1 MSAVCKILVKFSA
14 HNINLNMISPQ
25 ALQHPFLLICLLVL
39 LHFGGL
45 VKGQTAFSVSNV
57 IFNNNEG
64 QPVYTFLSNG
74 GNTVYWVDGT
84 NPSWH
89 VEGNF
94 EPVIDGAF
102 YYTTPTAGIYHFDAT
117 VLILITTPTS
127 EPPLQNVDIRLT
139 TACNTTGYSFTC
151 NCGGAGTIAQGGSMY
166 LPVGS
171 TQRAPPTSNGGF
183 VPGAPNYAL
192 SVAWTGQLAAYTSV
206 GVCVDNWASSSIGV
220 ELACVSSEV
229 CQYSGFKVN

>member
-1 MSAVCKILVKFSA
+1 
-14 HNINLNMISPQ
+14 MISPQ
-25 ALQHPFLLICLLVL
+25 ALQHSFLLICLMVL

-57 IFNNNEG
+57 VVNNQQG
-64 QPVYTFLSNG
+64 QPVYTFLTNG
-74 GNTVYWVDGT
+74 GNVVYWIDGT

-89 VEGNF
+89 VTGNF
-94 EPVIDGAF
+94 EPYGPSSVPI
-102 YYTTPTAGIYHFDAT
+102 YYTTPTAGIYHFDAM

-127 EPPLQNVDIRLT
+127 EPPNQNVDIRLT
-139 TACNTTGYSFTC
+139 TACNTTGYLYTC

-171 TQRAPPTSNGGF
+171 TRAAPPTSLGGF

-192 SVAWTGQLAAYTSV
+192 SVAWTGQLAAETNV
-206 GVCVDNWASSSIGV
+206 GVCVDNWTNSNIGV
-220 ELACVSSEV
+220 ELACYSSTV